1 MAATW
6 LIDTC
11 VVSELAKAKP
21 EPGVVRWLERH
32 AAAAKI
38 AAVSLGEI
46 TYGIESLPLGARR
59 NALQRWCGDMQGQ
72 FAQRFLVTDEAVWQT
87 FGRLKASL
95 EAIGRPQD
103 DLDVLIAATA
113 TAHGLSVVTRN
124 VKNFRDTGVNLCNP
138 WDDKPSA

>member
-1 MAATW
+1 MW

-21 EPGVVRWLERH
+21 EPLVVQWLRQH
-32 AAAAKI
+32 AAVAKI

-46 TYGIESLPLGARR
+46 VYGIESLPLGARR
-59 NALQRWCGDMQGQ
+59 NALQRWCDDMRGL
-72 FAQRFLVTDEAVWQT
+72 FTERFLVADEMVWQT
-87 FGRLKASL
+87 YGRLKASL

-113 TAHGLSVVTRN
+113 TVHRLTIVTRN
-124 VKNFRDTGVNLCNP
+124 VKHFKDTGVDLINP
-138 WDDKPSA
+138 WETKTA